1 MARRLLGKILR
12 EEIAMR
18 KVRLLSALLPLVL
31 VIACSDD
38 NSTVAPPPP
47 PSLSAEDQQ
56 IVTAC
61 QAMRDKLEVYAAAHN
76 GTYGQYDIAWNEAG
90 LQYVDNPYTGETEPS
105 GIRAS
110 NPGQIGLESYMC
122 NGTVLGYRI
131 TGYGKD
137 HMLITLES
145 LGNVPADVL
154 NNHDISVANAFLVR
168 ETALLFAATNDGV
181 FSTDVAGDTN
191 KDGKTLKDLLPNG
204 ELLLNPFESVHSE
217 PQDGLGLAWHGGVGY
232 MGSDSGN
239 GYIDSFTIEAYSCNG
254 DIMLTLGRFLSYNE
268 DLVYGQATSLRSA
281 VEHFKYY
288 SGHYP
293 HNLDVETTP
302 GGKTVINLYTDG
314 QYFHDTDFLNPYTK
328 QHYIPALGI
337 ATGKGAIAY
346 QPMETSGEVTDYVVT
361 GRNALDEFV
370 RLGKNPLN

>member
-61 QAMRDKLEVYAAAHN
+61 QTMRDKLEVYAAAHN

-90 LQYVDNPYTGETEPS
+90 LKYVDNPYTGETEPS

-154 NNHDISVANAFLVR
+154 SNHDITVANAFLVR

-191 KDGKTLKDLLPNG
+191 KDGKTLQDLLPNG

>member
-61 QAMRDKLEVYAAAHN
+61 QTMRDKLEVYAAAHN
-76 GTYGQYDIAWNEAG
+76 GTYGDYYIAWNEAG
-90 LQYVDNPYTGETEPS
+90 LQHVDNPYTGETEPS
-105 GIRAS
+105 GIRAAA
-110 NPGQIGLESYMC
+110 PGQIGLEAYVC
-122 NGTVLGYRI
+122 DGTALGYRI

-154 NNHDISVANAFLVR
+154 SNHDISVANAFLVR

-204 ELLLNPFESVHSE
+204 ELLLNPFESVYSE
-217 PQDGLGLAWHGGVGY
+217 PEDGVGLGWHGAVGY
-232 MGSDSGN
+232 LGADSGS
-239 GYIDSFTIEAYSCNG
+239 GYIDAFTIESYSCDG
-254 DIMLTLGRFLSYNE
+254 DVMVTLTRFLAYHEEIVNW
-268 DLVYGQATSLRSA
+268 QASELRFA
-281 VEHFKYY
+281 VEQFKHD

-293 HNLDVETTP
+293 HNLDVEMTP
-302 GGKTVINLYTDG
+302 AGKTVINLYTDFE
-314 QYFHDTDFLNPYTK
+314 YHHYTDFLNPYTK

-337 ATGKGAIAY
+337 ATGKGEVAY

-361 GRNALDEFV
+361 GRNAFDEFV